1 MIIDMSTNAERAGL
15 LTSRRGVGFAILIFL
30 ASCEPAKGPTS
41 FPNQS
46 LAGTDGQPHALI
58 DPNAKLT
65 VVEFFSIHCPC
76 QREHD
81 QRLRDLA
88 SAYAARG
95 VTFVAVDSEV
105 GATIER
111 DRNEATLRA
120 YPYPILID
128 DHGTVARALAADYAT
143 YSVLV
148 NHDGQVLYSG
158 GIDSDKSHLQDDAAP
173 FLRDAIDDAL
183 AGRPLRRTE
192 AKALGC
198 SLELP

>member
-1 MIIDMSTNAERAGL
+1 MSIER
-15 LTSRRGVGFAILIFL
+15 VGFAIALLL
-30 ASCEPAKGPTS
+30 ASCAPAKTPAS

-46 LAGTDGQPHALI
+46 LAGTDGAAHALV

-81 QRLRDLA
+81 ARLRALA

-105 GATIER
+105 GANVER
-111 DRNEATLRA
+111 DRNEAQRRA

-128 DHGTVARALAADYAT
+128 ADYAT

-148 NHDGQVLYSG
+148 DHDGQVLYSG
-158 GIDSDKSHLQDDAAP
+158 GIDSDKSHLQDDATP

-183 AGRPLRRTE
+183 AGRPMRRTE

>member
-1 MIIDMSTNAERAGL
+1 VDVIIDMSIIVGR
-15 LTSRRGVGFAILIFL
+15 VGFAIALLL
-30 ASCEPAKGPTS
+30 ASCAPAKTPAS
-41 FPNQS
+41 LPSSS
-46 LAGTDGQPHALI
+46 LAGTDGAAHALV

-81 QRLRDLA
+81 ARLRALA

-105 GATIER
+105 GASLER
-111 DRNEATLRA
+111 DRNEVTRRA

-148 NHDGQVLYSG
+148 DHDGQVLYSG
-158 GIDSDKSHLQDDAAP
+158 GIDSDKSHLQDDATP

-183 AGRPLRRTE
+183 AGRPVRRTE